1 VRTAFDWLKG
11 QGTENDF
18 VLLPDPDGTV
28 HGDLAPRV
36 VRALCHRRRGIG
48 ADGVLR
54 VIRTEAYA
62 EHEPLAAQLEGRAE
76 WFMDYRNSDGSVS
89 EMCGNGIRV
98 FARYLVEAGLVDC
111 VEPMPI
117 GTRAGVK
124 TAHFGT
130 DGLITV
136 DMGEGEVQGDVEIS
150 VGERSWKASRVS
162 MGNPHAVVMVDD
174 LVVAGPLRES
184 PGYDP
189 QDFPQGVNVEFVR
202 EVAARHLAMRVYERG
217 SGETRSCGTGACAAA
232 LAAAAV
238 EDAGRPQVWRV
249 DVPGGSLYV
258 HWLDDGH
265 VELGGPAL
273 LGVRGRAE
281 PAWLGL

>member
-1 VRTAFDWLKG
+1 VRNSFDWLKG
-11 QGTENDF
+11 HGTENDF

-28 HGDLAPRV
+28 HGDLPPRL

-54 VIRTEAYA
+54 VVRTQAYA
-62 EHEPLAAQLEGRAE
+62 EREPSAERVAGDTE

-89 EMCGNGIRV
+89 EMCGNGVRV
-98 FARYLVEAGLVDC
+98 FARYLVEEGIVDC
-111 VEPMPI
+111 VDPLPI
-117 GTRAGVK
+117 GTRSGVK
-124 TAHFGT
+124 TAHFGS

-136 DMGEGEVQGDVEIS
+136 DMGPGELQGDVEVS
-150 VGERSWKASRVS
+150 VGPRSWKASRIS

-174 LVVAGPLRES
+174 LADAGPLLES
-184 PGYDP
+184 PAYDP
-189 QDFPQGVNVEFVR
+189 SDFPQGVNVEFVR
-202 EVAARHLAMRVYERG
+202 EVAARHVAMRVYERG

-258 HWLDDGH
+258 HWLENGH
-265 VELGGPAL
+265 VELGGPAA
-273 LGVRGRAE
+273 LGVRGRVE